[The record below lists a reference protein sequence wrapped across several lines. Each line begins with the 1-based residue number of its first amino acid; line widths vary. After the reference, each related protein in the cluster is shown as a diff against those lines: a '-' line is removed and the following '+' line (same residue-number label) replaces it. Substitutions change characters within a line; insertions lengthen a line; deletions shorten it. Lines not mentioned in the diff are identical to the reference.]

1 MFYNTLNPK
10 NQQSYSLDIP
20 IVRNLKINIASS
32 YFIKGVPDS
41 GKTTLALQIAKAWID
56 ETQMSDKIHFISS
69 LKITEL
75 LRTWYNNKS
84 SSQDS
89 DKWKYEYESYRDSL
103 CLIID
108 DFGKEKVTEFVFEKW
123 YELLNYRNENGLQT
137 IFTSNE
143 SLETIAKNFDDSVRS
158 RIFAI
163 IGNPET
169 NVIQLQYQGH
179 RTKTGGNQTDF
190 NQFKKELPNS
200 VQIRIEKNKENILIA
215 KEQAIKF
222 MFKGYINAR
231 QDNNSDWILTKEDER
246 KQSRYFKFLTNNF
259 L

>member
-1 MFYNTLNPK
+1 MNKFYNNLNSK
-10 NQQSYSLDIP
+10 NQVSYMLETQTIKNLNIDIG
-20 IVRNLKINIASS
+20 SS

-41 GKTTLALQIAKAWID
+41 GKTTLALQIARAWID
-56 ETQMSDKIHFISS
+56 ETAVTDKIHFVPS
-69 LKITEL
+69 LRVTEL
-75 LRTWYNNKS
+75 LRAWYSAKS
-84 SSQDS
+84 GSQSYDV
-89 DKWKYEYESYRDSL
+89 WRYEYESYRDSL

-169 NVIQLQYQGH
+169 NVIKLEYKGY
-179 RTKTGGNQTDF
+179 RIKSTGNKTDF
-190 NQFKKELPNS
+190 SKLKKIVEPDLKINQPKKDKTVEVS
-200 VQIRIEKNKENILIA
+200 EAIQAMIRGYTQAKQYKNPDWTLDQATEIKE
-215 KEQAIKF
+215 
-222 MFKGYINAR
+222 
-231 QDNNSDWILTKEDER
+231 TKLFR
-246 KQSRYFKFLTNNF
+246 ALALKRL
-259 L
+259 